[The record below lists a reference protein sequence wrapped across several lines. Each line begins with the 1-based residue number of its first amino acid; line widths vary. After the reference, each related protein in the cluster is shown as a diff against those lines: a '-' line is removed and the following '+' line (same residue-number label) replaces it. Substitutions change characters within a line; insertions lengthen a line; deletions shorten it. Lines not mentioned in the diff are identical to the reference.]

1 MRLPKTAITISKYEY
16 QLVRPGLE
24 LLANGLASAKL
35 GSFPHRNAWDRVD
48 PVLSGIY
55 EDRAFDPAMAAR
67 IVSARSKLNK
77 MKRVREVQL
86 DVFELAAVALALRV
100 SKWQPTE
107 LSKGD
112 ARVQVQALATKLERF
127 RKRAQR
133 LAAARLGK
141 PGYDDAAKSWRK
153 FVRWARYSL
162 LQFKIPEW
170 PSFSRKSLWRSQR
183 VALTSMFQQALVD
196 HFHAPLTDD
205 QMVRMVTLAKE
216 SFRRGRQPMTLKEA
230 LSAERQG
237 RDLLFSFVE
246 SRLEL
251 TALPG
256 ALVPPWKLATD
267 RADRFNAYRDGLR
280 PRVAASLS

>member
-1 MRLPKTAITISKYEY
+1 MRLPKTAITITKHEH

-35 GSFPHRNAWDRVD
+35 GSFPHRNPWDRVD
-48 PVLSGIY
+48 SVLSGIY
-55 EDRAFDPAMAAR
+55 QDRAFDPAMAAR
-67 IVSARSKLNK
+67 IVSARSRLNN

-107 LSKGD
+107 LAKGD
-112 ARVQVQALATKLERF
+112 ARVQFHALAMKLERF
-127 RKRAQR
+127 RKMAQR
-133 LAAARLGK
+133 LAFARLGK

-162 LQFKIPEW
+162 LQFRILQR
-170 PSFSRKSLWRSQR
+170 PSFSRRSLWCSQR
-183 VALTSMFQQALVD
+183 VALASMFQQALME
-196 HFHAPLTDD
+196 HFHAPLTED
-205 QMVRMVTLAKE
+205 QKVRMVRLAKA
-216 SFRRGRQPMTLKEA
+216 SFRRGRQPMTLREV
-230 LSAERQG
+230 LSGERRG
-237 RDLLFSFVE
+237 RDLLFQFVE

-256 ALVPPWKLATD
+256 AYVPAWKLAMD

-280 PRVAASLS
+280 SLLPASPA